1 MDLKGLT
8 RGPVVLQ
15 WAYRGSRGS
24 SECLQGVQRVL
35 RRLTWVQRSLIGL
48 TWGPKGPQKGW
59 RGPEGLRGVQ
69 MDLKGLTWGPK
80 GPQKAYSVLEA
91 LRGFTGGPEGP

>member
-1 MDLKGLT
+1 MKEVTKRHKSFCKAYRASEGVKEVKMDLKGLT

-24 SECLQGVQRVL
+24 SECLHGVQRVL

-69 MDLKGLTWGPK
+69 MDLKGLT
-80 GPQKAYSVLEA
+80 
-91 LRGFTGGPEGP
+91 